1 MTSLSAT
8 DQFPYFPLIT
18 LGSIHMIPNVS
29 FLKLTCILVASIITL
44 HQSNFPIRR
53 IEYIIQDTIL
63 LVNITF
69 VGYNPCAIST
79 RSSPFILIYKEMLS
93 FKM

>member
-1 MTSLSAT
+1 
-8 DQFPYFPLIT
+8 
-18 LGSIHMIPNVS
+18 MIPNVS
-29 FLKLTCILVASIITL
+29 FLKLICILVASIITL
-44 HQSNFPIRR
+44 HPISR

-79 RSSPFILIYKEMLS
+79 HSSPFILIYKEMFS
-93 FKM
+93 FEM